1 MSQNE
6 VEVKTQKE
14 KQKNKCIKDIFS
26 DYETKSNI
34 KDAEIKGLNFVKKKS
49 ELGIIIK
56 SKEYI
61 EIKEIWYFEKFL
73 IERFKFTSINFK
85 IEYEKNTKKKS
96 IETEWRNIICYM
108 AHKYPL
114 AKPLLLMKSDIKI
127 IENRILVKMHIK
139 GADFLRA
146 KKTDKELERVLKNL
160 YGIEY
165 KVELEEDIEEKE
177 ILEYE
182 EKVRDIEEKAIE
194 NIIHA
199 HKEENYTNIN
209 SKNANIGSSNNHEN
223 KMTYNHESKMTNNH
237 ENKIGNIQEFND
249 PDYKMPENLEGYV
262 EENPNYIPE
271 EMNQEGINQ
280 EEINQENLN
289 QQEEI
294 KQEYIMGKPTK
305 AKEKKEKIKDIT
317 ANDGRITL
325 EGRIL
330 TQEARE
336 TKTGKRNVNI

>member
-1 MSQNE
+1 MAQNE
-6 VEVKTQKE
+6 IEVKLQKE

-34 KDAEIKGLNFVKKKS
+34 KNAEIKGLNFVKKKS
-49 ELGIIIK
+49 ELGITIK
-56 SKEYI
+56 SNEYI

-73 IERFKFTSINFK
+73 IERFKFTSINLK
-85 IEYEKNTKKKS
+85 IEYEENTRKKS
-96 IETEWRNIICYM
+96 IDTEWRNIICYM

-127 IENRILVKMHIK
+127 IENKILVKMHIK

-182 EKVRDIEEKAIE
+182 EKVKNIEEKAIE
-194 NIIHA
+194 NIMHA
-199 HKEENYTNIN
+199 SKEENHSNIN
-209 SKNANIGSSNNHEN
+209 SKNENNISSSSNQ
-223 KMTYNHESKMTNNH
+223 ESNMA
-237 ENKIGNIQEFND
+237 NIQEFND

-271 EMNQEGINQ
+271 EITEENANNQEAEQN
-280 EEINQENLN
+280 
-289 QQEEI
+289 
-294 KQEYIMGKPTK
+294 YIMGKPTK

-325 EGRIL
+325 EGRII

>member
-1 MSQNE
+1 MAQNE
-6 VEVKTQKE
+6 IEVKLQKE

-34 KDAEIKGLNFVKKKS
+34 KNAEIKGLNFVKKKS
-49 ELGIIIK
+49 ELGITIK
-56 SKEYI
+56 SNEYI

-73 IERFKFTSINFK
+73 IERFKFTSINLK
-85 IEYEKNTKKKS
+85 IEYEENTRKKS
-96 IETEWRNIICYM
+96 IDTEWRNIICYM

-127 IENRILVKMHIK
+127 IENKILVKMHIK

-182 EKVRDIEEKAIE
+182 EKVKNIEEKAIE
-194 NIIHA
+194 NIMHA
-199 HKEENYTNIN
+199 SKEENHSNIN
-209 SKNANIGSSNNHEN
+209 SKNENNISSSSNQERN
-223 KMTYNHESKMTNNH
+223 MA
-237 ENKIGNIQEFND
+237 NIQEFND

-271 EMNQEGINQ
+271 EITEENANNQEA
-280 EEINQENLN
+280 
-289 QQEEI
+289 
-294 KQEYIMGKPTK
+294 KQNYIMGKTTK

-325 EGRIL
+325 EGRII